1 MASHAD
7 ETRGI
12 LGAPSSREKWVLSS
26 FRHSRNLAVLHTAQ
40 SLMPRPRAVWSSWN
54 YIGSRANAGDAICFA
69 CWMNRLQNLATEVR
83 VFVTLNPPRPPRSGT
98 LLHSDQNPRCRRRQT
113 ACRSRSS

>member
-40 SLMPRPRAVWSSWN
+40 SLMPRRPGGLVKLELYRFARQCRGCDLLCLLDEP
-54 YIGSRANAGDAICFA
+54 IAEPGHGGPCFRHTQPA
-69 CWMNRLQNLATEVR
+69 AAPALRYAA
-83 VFVTLNPPRPPRSGT
+83 S
-98 LLHSDQNPRCRRRQT
+98 
-113 ACRSRSS
+113 